1 MSQMPWSRAN
11 RRKRRALDID
21 GRGGAAVIVA
31 PHSQPKWRGRLAR
44 GFAGRRSFR
53 IWQGGVTNRKPH
65 QPLRQDRVD
74 PSTWF
79 ANALPILD
87 CRHRIVKMLQDV
99 TGINIIKLIV
109 LECLHCSGIAHILIV
124 MDAIGQADGIRS
136 IVCINPATAD
146 VNALALDVFPIEAF
160 LDSAFMRL
168 PGLCHE

>member
-1 MSQMPWSRAN
+1 M
-11 RRKRRALDID
+11 
-21 GRGGAAVIVA
+21 
-31 PHSQPKWRGRLAR
+31 
-44 GFAGRRSFR
+44 
-53 IWQGGVTNRKPH
+53 
-65 QPLRQDRVD
+65 RQADD
-74 PSTWF
+74 YPSTWS
-79 ANALPILD
+79 AYPLPILD
-87 CRHRIVKMLQDV
+87 GCHRVVQMLQYMGCIDIV
-99 TGINIIKLIV
+99 ELIV